1 MTGSLVVVLNQHQE
15 LCALHKPGGMPV
27 QAAHLLESMR
37 DASAAVPH
45 FREAVERAL
54 ALEALFKTPWWAN
67 FYAREVLTLHADF
80 QRVQGL

>member
-1 MTGSLVVVLNQHQE
+1 MSVFPVLGVAQCVRDPCYYSSARHLRRHGQFSFCLQGCELFTTG
-15 LCALHKPGGMPV
+15 
-27 QAAHLLESMR
+27 
-37 DASAAVPH
+37 
-45 FREAVERAL
+45 AL